1 MTLPD
6 APTVIV
12 PVISVFAVFVGVL
25 GISTDVFGRR
35 ITSPRLRRFLPAG
48 DLEPPPRRSLYA
60 TVWSVFFAF
69 LGGGLLMTLLVSGI
83 GWDRPG
89 RAVAAVLG
97 FVASAA
103 VIVVI
108 ARGSEPAESR

>member
-35 ITSPRLRRFLPAG
+35 ITSPRLRQFLPAG